1 MEPLKRLIDEELT
14 QGSPEHALAELV
26 RAAPRFERT
35 SFDKERIFAR
45 VRIAV
50 AAPRRRVWA
59 VAAAALVLSVGG
71 LAAAAVD
78 RLWLSKPL
86 APPSS
91 VTASPPSPIASFGPA
106 LAAPASGTGSSDL
119 PSARQVLA
127 DPALSAVK
135 PRSPSTRLKNDGR
148 VSDSR
153 HSDGEDP
160 GPVLEAIQALRSRGD
175 APRASVL
182 LADYLRAHPR
192 SVLSEDALALSIE
205 AALARHDSRSAA
217 EFGRRYL
224 EQFPSGR
231 YKAFALQSVRP
242 SQP

>member
-14 QGSPEHALAELV
+14 PGSPEQVLADLV
-26 RAAPRFERT
+26 RAAPRLERT
-35 SFDKERIFAR
+35 SFDKERVLAR
-45 VRIAV
+45 VRIA
-50 AAPRRRVWA
+50 AATPRRRVWA
-59 VAAAALVLSVGG
+59 VAAAVLVLSVGG

-91 VTASPPSPIASFGPA
+91 MPTSPPSAIASFGPA
-106 LAAPASGTGSSDL
+106 LAAPGSGTGSPDL
-119 PSARQVLA
+119 PSADEALA
-127 DPALSAVK
+127 DPVPAAVA
-135 PRSPSTRLKNDGR
+135 PRPSTRLKHDGR
-148 VSDSR
+148 VADSR
-153 HSDGEDP
+153 HSNGEDP
-160 GPVLEAIQALRSRGD
+160 GPVLEAIHALRSRSD

-182 LADYLRAHPR
+182 LADYLRAYPR

-205 AALARHDSRSAA
+205 AALARHDPRSAA
-217 EFGRRYL
+217 GFGRRYL
-224 EQFPSGR
+224 EQFPNGR